1 MWKRVSERRYFEMLE
16 CLPPAVWL
24 SYGFLVGEPHDHRE
38 CKITGRI
45 APSFAAFA
53 KIGDAFYEG
62 PTMTAEEF
70 RRLELKTVTESSH
83 A

>member
-16 CLPPAVWL
+16 VLPPAVWL
-24 SYGFLVGEPHDHRE
+24 SYGFLVGEPHDHRV
-38 CKITGRI
+38 CKITGRT
-45 APSFAAFA
+45 APSFAAFV
-53 KIGDAFYEG
+53 KLGDEFFEG

-70 RRLELKTVTESSH
+70 RRLELKTVTGGGN